1 MVRRYFLFFT
11 LLVSA
16 CTSPATASSR
26 SGPTVLASTTVLAD
40 ITQNVAGA
48 RIQVETLLPFG
59 ADPHSYQLTPQDVA
73 RISDSDLLIING
85 AGFEQFLKNALEATG
100 GERTV
105 VEASAGLTA
114 ATGGQAEK
122 MEVDPHY
129 WLDPNNVTIYAAN
142 IREGL
147 SRIDPGGAE
156 VYQANA
162 EAYIEQLHALDA
174 WINEQVS
181 AIPVERRL
189 LVTNHDSLGYFARRY
204 GFTLIGTVVPGFSS
218 DAAPSAQQ
226 MAALI
231 DQIKSSGAPAV
242 FLDAAESTTLADQI
256 ASDAGVSVV
265 TDLHIGSLTDG
276 APAGTYVDM
285 MKYNVTQMVKALK

>member
-1 MVRRYFLFFT
+1 M
-11 LLVSA
+11 
-16 CTSPATASSR
+16 SPITDSSN
-26 SGPTVLASTTVLAD
+26 SGLAVLASTTFLAD
-40 ITQNVAGA
+40 IAQNVAGA
-48 RIQVETLLPFG
+48 RTQVEALLPFG

-73 RISDSDLLIING
+73 KIADSDLLIING
-85 AGFEQFLKNALEATG
+85 AGFERFLDNALGATG

-105 VEASAGLTA
+105 VEASAGLKALTR
-114 ATGGQAEK
+114 GQAEK
-122 MEVDPHY
+122 MEVDPHF
-129 WLDPNNVTIYAAN
+129 WLDPNNVTVYVAN
-142 IREGL
+142 IRDGL
-147 SRIDPGGAE
+147 SQLDPGGAE
-156 VYQANA
+156 KYQANA

-174 WINEQVS
+174 WIIEQVS

-231 DQIKSSGAPAV
+231 DQIKASGAPAV
-242 FLDAAESTTLADQI
+242 FLDAAESSTLADQI
-256 ASDAGVSVV
+256 ASDAGVTVV